1 MRTIPRQTIVD
12 TVASMCMA
20 AGRYLPDDVLEALAT
35 AEKGESLESARGI
48 LAQLVDNAALSSKTG
63 LPLCQDCG
71 LGVFFVEAGEDV
83 RVEGGTLREAI
94 NAGMVQGYKDGFLRK
109 STCDPFTRQNVG
121 DNSPAIIHF
130 DLVPGD
136 KIKITMM
143 AKGGGSENMSRVIM
157 LAPAQ
162 GWKGIREFVIRRV
175 AESGSNPCP
184 PVLVGVGIGGNF
196 ELAAINAKKSLMRE
210 VDDVHPDP
218 KVAEMEAD
226 LLQSIN
232 RLGIGPMGL
241 GGDTTCLGVKISAV
255 PCHLAS
261 LPLAVNIQ
269 CHSSRHKEVTL

>member
-1 MRTIPRQTIVD
+1 
-12 TVASMCMA
+12 
-20 AGRYLPDDVLEALAT
+20 
-35 AEKGESLESARGI
+35 
-48 LAQLVDNAALSSKTG
+48 
-63 LPLCQDCG
+63 
-71 LGVFFVEAGEDV
+71 
-83 RVEGGTLREAI
+83 
-94 NAGMVQGYKDGFLRK
+94 
-109 STCDPFTRQNVG
+109 
-121 DNSPAIIHF
+121 
-130 DLVPGD
+130 
-136 KIKITMM
+136 
-143 AKGGGSENMSRVIM
+143 MSRVTM

-184 PVLVGVGIGGNF
+184 PILVGVGIGGNF
-196 ELAAINAKKSLMRE
+196 ELAAINAKRALMRE

-218 KVAEMEAD
+218 KVAGMEAD

-241 GGDTTCLGVKISAV
+241 GGDTTCLGVKISVV